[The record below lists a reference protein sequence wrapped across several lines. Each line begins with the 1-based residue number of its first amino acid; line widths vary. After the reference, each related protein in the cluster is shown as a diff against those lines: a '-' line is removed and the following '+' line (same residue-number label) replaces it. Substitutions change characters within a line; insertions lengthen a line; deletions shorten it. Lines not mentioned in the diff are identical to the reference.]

1 MMDIRLYQINR
12 ERDEERRALL
22 STETLARRG
31 FGPKVIDSS
40 IYDCVFEGTVNC
52 SDLEE
57 VYTLFNLDPPEN
69 FSGHSMSV
77 SDVVVEGKTAFFCD
91 SIGFRPVTFDESA
104 ARPLRRE
111 ITVVLLEP
119 GKLARSAAIDAS
131 LESYQK
137 IVGGMIEAF
146 YPFEEPVCIVCN
158 EEGKLDGLSLN
169 RAVYADSNRREMLD
183 IIAGTCFI
191 CDCSGEDFGSLS
203 PEQLHRYTE
212 QFKFPQKFFR
222 VGDEIKA
229 VSFQPEKHQ
238 ER

>member
-22 STETLARRG
+22 STEALARRG
-31 FGPKVIDSS
+31 SGPKAIDSS

-57 VYTLFNLDPPEN
+57 VYTLFNVDPPEN

-77 SDVVVEGKTAFFCD
+77 SDVVVEGRTAFFCD
-91 SIGFRPVTFDESA
+91 SIGFRQVTFDESA
-104 ARPLRRE
+104 ARPLHRK
-111 ITVVLLEP
+111 IQVVLLEP
-119 GKLARSAAIDAS
+119 GKLARPAAIDAS
-131 LESYQK
+131 LECYQK

-158 EEGKLDGLSLN
+158 EESKINGMRPNRSVKNDDGVMVDFIFGP
-169 RAVYADSNRREMLD
+169 A
-183 IIAGTCFI
+183 FI
-191 CDCSGEDFGSLS
+191 CDCRGENLDSLS
-203 PEQLHRYTE
+203 DEQIDRYGKMFRYPEHLA
-212 QFKFPQKFFR
+212 R
-222 VGDEIKA
+222 VNDTLLGIPYRP
-229 VSFQPEKHQ
+229 QPER